1 MSSNVFAKTTR
12 LRLLKVHSGFH
23 IDHYYKDID
32 REEEKDYYAIIK
44 NTSKM
49 QLDMK
54 FEFPYELRY
63 LYWDG
68 YPLDFLPSN
77 FDGGK
82 LVELHLHCS
91 NIKRLWLGNKVLL
104 SFNNDFFF
112 FVLILKFM
120 IVMSLLT
127 LIFFLYRILKGQRSL
142 I

>member
-23 IDHYYKDID
+23 IDHKYGDLD
-32 REEEKDYYAIIK
+32 SEEEMYYCYGVIAHA
-44 NTSKM
+44 SKM
-49 QLDMK
+49 QLDRGFK
-54 FEFPYELRY
+54 FPSYELRY
-63 LYWDG
+63 LCWDG

-91 NIKRLWLGNKVLL
+91 NITRLWLGNKVLL

-127 LIFFLYRILKGQRSL
+127 LIFFLYRILKG
-142 I
+142 

>member
-32 REEEKDYYAIIK
+32 REKEKGYYDRVIAHA
-44 NTSKM
+44 SKM
-49 QLDMK
+49 QLDRGFK
-54 FEFPYELRY
+54 FPSYELRY
-63 LYWDG
+63 LCWDG

-127 LIFFLYRILKGQRSL
+127 LIFFLYRILKG
-142 I
+142 